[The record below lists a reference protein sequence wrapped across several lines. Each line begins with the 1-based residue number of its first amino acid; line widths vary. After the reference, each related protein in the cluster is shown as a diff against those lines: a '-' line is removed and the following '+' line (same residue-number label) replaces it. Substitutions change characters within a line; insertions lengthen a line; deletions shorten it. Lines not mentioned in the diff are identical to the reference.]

1 VEEPL
6 EIRVA
11 DELVAVVMRS
21 PGDDERL
28 ALGFLHAEG
37 IVRAIPDVGR
47 VYHCGR
53 PGDEGYGNVIDVTPG
68 PGVSLDV
75 DRVQASRRG
84 TLTVSA
90 CGICGRRSI
99 QDLAE
104 RCPPLDPGP
113 KVTSDLLLRLCDQ
126 LPEMQP
132 TFRATGGAHAA
143 AAYTSS
149 GDLLCCLEDVARH
162 NAVDKVVGELL
173 LTGRIGPSDDEPAPL
188 KPSILAV
195 SGRLSFEIVQKAAVA
210 RIPIVASVS
219 AASSLGAD
227 LARQLNVTLVGFVR
241 DRSFNIYTSPERI
254 V

>member
-1 VEEPL
+1 
-6 EIRVA
+6 
-11 DELVAVVMRS
+11 M
-21 PGDDERL
+21 
-28 ALGFLHAEG
+28 
-37 IVRAIPDVGR
+37 
-47 VYHCGR
+47 YHCGR
-53 PGDEGYGNVIDVTPG
+53 PGVEGYGNAIDVTPG
-68 PGVSLDV
+68 PGVSLDL

-84 TLTVSA
+84 TMTVSA
-90 CGICGRRSI
+90 CGVCGRQSI

-104 RCPPLDPGP
+104 RCPPVAPGP
-113 KVTSDLLLRLCDQ
+113 EVPSDLLLRICDQ

-132 TFRATGGAHAA
+132 TFRATGGSHAA

-149 GDLLCCLEDVARH
+149 GGLLCCFEDVARH

-173 LTGRIGPSDDEPAPL
+173 LTGRIGPPDDESGVL

-210 RIPIVASVS
+210 RMPIVASVS

-227 LARQLNVTLVGFVR
+227 LARRLNVTLAGFVR
-241 DRSFNIYTSPERI
+241 EQSYNIYTSPERI